1 MNTYFDTKRWQVG
14 FTLIEMMVV
23 VVVIGLL
30 AAMIGPRLFNQVEKA
45 QKIRIKQDIRA
56 IESALKFYR
65 LDNYRYPTQ
74 SEGLEALINPPNSAE
89 RWNGPYLEDIPL
101 DPYKNPYGFANPGT
115 HGKDVEVY
123 TLGENQVTGG
133 EGIDKDW
140 GSWNIQEIQ

>member
-1 MNTYFDTKRWQVG
+1 MNTYSDKNAWQGG

-74 SEGLEALINPPNSAE
+74 SEGLEALINPPSSAE
-89 RWNGPYLEDIPL
+89 RWNGPYLEDIPR
-101 DPYKNPYGFANPGT
+101 DPYKNPYVFANPGT
-115 HGKDVEVY
+115 HGKEVEVY
-123 TLGENQVTGG
+123 TLGETQVTGG
-133 EGIDKDW
+133 EGIDKEW
-140 GSWNIQEIQ
+140 GSWNIQEMQ